1 MEDRMTVQ
9 LPPTVPPRKVVPA
22 LLLLLLFLLA
32 VAAPSVQA
40 QEDPLAGLATANV
53 DEPEPEAAPTADLSE
68 ANDLVRKEE
77 YAEAEA
83 LLAELQREFPEDP
96 ALLLMRGELLLSLQ
110 RADEALE
117 VLSKSAELDPERPRT
132 HFQLATARL
141 AGGDVDGA
149 LEAFAREC
157 ELSDDAQVLA
167 LARLNRS
174 MLLQQQRKWTEAA
187 VELKTILAMRAED
200 VETYRDLVPVEAYG
214 DLASLYLQVG
224 ETDDAAAA
232 VEDGRKAGFRSSP
245 HYYSLGARL
254 YSAKRFE
261 ESVAAFEMALEIDP
275 RLARAERSLAAAL
288 EKLDR
293 REEAVTHL
301 QRYLELAPDADD
313 AEQVAER
320 IRTAQEG

>member
-1 MEDRMTVQ
+1 
-9 LPPTVPPRKVVPA
+9 
-22 LLLLLLFLLA
+22 LLA
-32 VAAPSVQA
+32 A
-40 QEDPLAGLATANV
+40 
-53 DEPEPEAAPTADLSE
+53 
-68 ANDLVRKEE
+68 
-77 YAEAEA
+77 
-83 LLAELQREFPEDP
+83 LQREFPEDS
-96 ALLLMRGELLLSLQ
+96 ALLLMRGELLLSLR

-117 VLSKSAELDPERPRT
+117 LLSKSAELDPERPRT
-132 HFQLATARL
+132 HFQLASAKL

-174 MLLQQQRKWTEAA
+174 MLLQQQRNWTEAA
-187 VELKTILAMRAED
+187 VELKTILTMRAED
-200 VETYRDLVPVEAYG
+200 LESYGDLVPVEAYG
-214 DLASLYLQVG
+214 DLASLYLQVDKI
-224 ETDDAAAA
+224 DDAAAA
-232 VEDGRKAGFRSSP
+232 VEEGWKAGFRSSP

-254 YSAKRFE
+254 YSAERFE
-261 ESVAAFEMALEIDP
+261 ESVAAFEKALEVDP

-293 REEAVTHL
+293 REEAVKHL